1 MYSRRLESPLD
12 SKEIKSVNPKG
23 NQLWIFIERTDAEA
37 EAPILWLP
45 DTKSWHIVKD
55 LDAGKD
61 WGQRR
66 RGQQR
71 MRGLNGITNS
81 VDMLLLLFSGSI
93 MSSSLWSH
101 GLQHARLS
109 CPSPPP
115 RACSNSCPLSL
126 WCHPTILSSVV
137 PFSSCL
143 QSFAASG
150 SLLMSRLFSSGGQ
163 SIGVSTSASVLSM
176 NTQDWFPLGLTD
188 LISLLFKGLS
198 RVFSN
203 TTVQKHQFFSTQ
215 PSLWSNSHIHMG
227 LLERP

>member
-1 MYSRRLESPLD
+1 MDELTLWHQNWIIWTVVLEKTLESHLD
-12 SKEIKSVNPKG
+12 YKEIKPVHPKG
-23 NQLWIFIERTDAEA
+23 NQLWISTGRTSAEA

-55 LDAGKD
+55 LDAEKD

-143 QSFAASG
+143 QSFPALG
-150 SLLMSRLFSSGGQ
+150 SFPVSQFFESGGQ
-163 SIGVSTSASVLSM
+163 CIGVSTSASVLPVK
-176 NTQDWFPLGLTD
+176 FRTD
-188 LISLLFKGLS
+188 LL
-198 RVFSN
+198 
-203 TTVQKHQFFSTQ
+203 
-215 PSLWSNSHIHMG
+215 
-227 LLERP
+227 